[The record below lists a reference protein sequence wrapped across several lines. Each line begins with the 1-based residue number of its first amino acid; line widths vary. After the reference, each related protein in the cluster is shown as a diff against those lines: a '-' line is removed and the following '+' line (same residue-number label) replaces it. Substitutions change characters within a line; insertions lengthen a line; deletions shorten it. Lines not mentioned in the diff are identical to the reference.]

1 MGSKLLS
8 EVKTWASELWQS
20 FNHGGDSELF
30 MPAVGGPEGDPV
42 YDTAAIEH
50 EVSNVRASMSMSTHT
65 VAPSS
70 YTATLATAGLGVD
83 PQHVITATRTEVL
96 KSPLQVKDLYSSYS
110 LTTCW
115 ESRLPNSRML
125 LELCGNGAR
134 TSVLPKSPGNAKQ
147 MRWKI
152 SR

>member
-1 MGSKLLS
+1 MAASAAQQFPHIISEMDMGSKLLS

-110 LTTCW
+110 LTTC
-115 ESRLPNSRML
+115 
-125 LELCGNGAR
+125 
-134 TSVLPKSPGNAKQ
+134 
-147 MRWKI
+147 
-152 SR
+152 